1 MSRRLPSLTAL
12 RAFEAA
18 ARHRSFSRAAAELH
32 VTPAAV
38 SQLVKQLEDT
48 LKVKLFRRGKTLALS
63 DAAAAA
69 IPFLSDA
76 FDRLEQA
83 VNRLRGGEAAGP
95 LVVSTPPA
103 FAAHWLI
110 PRLDDFHARHPDIE
124 LRLLATRRPVDFEVE
139 DVDLAL
145 RFGSGPFPGLHVE
158 KLMTESLLPVAA
170 PAVAARIK
178 KPRDLL
184 ACTLL
189 NDESQAVDP
198 TRPDWETW
206 LASFGLNPKQPLRLR
221 HFSDANLVI
230 QAAIAKLGI
239 ALVWQS
245 LVADAL
251 RTGSLVRVLG
261 KSLATDKA
269 YHLVTPPGHLQ
280 LDKVVAF
287 RKWIL
292 SQLKR

>member
-32 VTPAAV
+32 VTPAAI
-38 SQLVKQLEDT
+38 SQLIKQLEDT
-48 LKVKLFRRGKTLALS
+48 LKVKLFKRGKTLALS
-63 DAAAAA
+63 DAASTA
-69 IPFLSDA
+69 IPYFSEA

-83 VNRLRGGEAAGP
+83 VSRLRGGDAAGP
-95 LVVSTPPA
+95 LVISTPPA
-103 FAAHWLI
+103 FAARWLI
-110 PRLDDFHARHPDIE
+110 PRLDDFQEKHPEIE
-124 LRLLATRRPVDFEVE
+124 LRLLATRRLVDFAVE

-145 RFGSGPFPGLHVE
+145 RFGRGPFPGLHAE

-170 PAVAARIK
+170 PEVAAGIK

-189 NDESQAVDP
+189 NDESQVADE
-198 TRPDWETW
+198 TQPDWESW
-206 LASFGLNPKQPLRLR
+206 LASIGLRAKQPLRIR

-230 QAAIAKLGI
+230 QAAIARLGV

-245 LVADAL
+245 LVTDAL
-251 RTGSLVRVLG
+251 RAGSLVRVLG
-261 KSLATDKA
+261 KSLATNKA
-269 YHLVTPPGHLQ
+269 YHLVAPPGRLQ
-280 LDKVVAF
+280 LGKVVAF
-287 RKWIL
+287 RNWII